1 MVTAP
6 GSRRRH
12 RETRR
17 GGSPRGG
24 SSQPAPT
31 KPAAMG
37 SPQRPP
43 LAHVFKGTFV
53 HSSASAPMDILR
65 GHLLGVD
72 DNGTVSGARAGGGGD
87 ARPSVRVR
95 SGDGGPAAPLRRRQG
110 PAASASWADQGR
122 DGSVRRKRR
131 IFALSLSG
139 QAPRRRDLALEGAG
153 GNRGRASPRHES
165 AVGVNLL
172 LILSVPR
179 AAACLHLAFFQ
190 ILCCLSVSQAFF
202 FILRLSKQ

>member
-12 RETRR
+12 QETRR
-17 GGSPRGG
+17 GGSPWGG

-53 HSSASAPMDILR
+53 HSRASAPMDILH

-72 DNGTVSGARAGGGGD
+72 DNGTVSRGSGGLRASGEMSGG
-87 ARPSVRVR
+87 R
-95 SGDGGPAAPLRRRQG
+95 SGSAPGAGVPQPCSAAGRDRQG
-110 PAASASWADQGR
+110 PRPGLARAE
-122 DGSVRRKRR
+122 
-131 IFALSLSG
+131 
-139 QAPRRRDLALEGAG
+139 LALCGERGGFSHSVGAG
-153 GNRGRASPRHES
+153 
-165 AVGVNLL
+165 
-172 LILSVPR
+172 
-179 AAACLHLAFFQ
+179 AAEKGFG
-190 ILCCLSVSQAFF
+190 IWGSW
-202 FILRLSKQ
+202 R